1 MKAAAVILLFL
12 VAAGHATP
20 AVTNQPA
27 HPEPS
32 LRARLFEFGVALSN
46 EGFKARDGFW
56 SGRLSSGR
64 SARLAVNLFAGNGY
78 WFAAA
83 LPPGT
88 PEARVR
94 VYGPDGSVLETT
106 DYAADGL
113 AAAGVTAT
121 VTGEYF
127 VSVEAAPSADFCLMY
142 FFK

>member
-1 MKAAAVILLFL
+1 MKPAAVILLFL
-12 VAAGHATP
+12 AAAGHASP
-20 AVTNQPA
+20 ATDQPA

-32 LRARLFEFGVALSN
+32 LRARIFEFGVALSN

-64 SARLAVNLFAGNGY
+64 SARFAVNLFAGNGY

-106 DYAADGL
+106 DYSADGL

-127 VSVEAAPSADFCLMY
+127 VSVEAAASADFCLMY

>member
-1 MKAAAVILLFL
+1 MKRTALLSLFL
-12 VAAGHATP
+12 LAASHVSP
-20 AVTNQPA
+20 ANTNQPA
-27 HPEPS
+27 NPEPL
-32 LRARLFEFGVALSN
+32 LRARVFEFGVALSN
-46 EGFKARDGFW
+46 EGFKVRDGFW
-56 SGRLSSGR
+56 SGRLAAGR
-64 SARLAVNLFAGNGY
+64 SARFAVNLFTGNSY
-78 WFAAA
+78 WFVAA

-106 DYAADGL
+106 DYSADGL

-127 VSVEAAPSADFCLMY
+127 VAVEAAASADFCLMY